1 MKNIILASIASLPL
15 LFSSCDGLLDKA
27 PLDQIGNDSYWS
39 TSKDL
44 ENYTLQFYTVFP
56 SFSGGG
62 AEGGYLGIFGWD
74 ANKGSDNMITT
85 SPNDILNNSRSVV
98 TSKGNGHWE
107 WDKIRSVNFF
117 FDNYSKCKDDIN
129 EYSHFL
135 GEAYFFKAY
144 LYFEKVKAY
153 GDVPWFSKTLEMD
166 SPELYA
172 PRVPRTIVVDSILY
186 CLDKSVEYLSPL
198 SEAPGGSNRLSK
210 ETALLFKS
218 RVALFEGTWQK
229 YHKGTAFATA
239 NADPDKY
246 FRAAVEAAEELMSP
260 GKYSVGIYSTG
271 NPDEDYAYLM
281 GREDYKPIKEVLLW
295 KDYDKGLNMAH
306 NCLSYLTVGTNNA
319 HVTLDLVSSY
329 LTKNG
334 RVYDYKQAGSQV
346 KGSDYLSLIAT
357 ECDSRLKQTIWI
369 PGDVMWDNSQY
380 GKNIFQ
386 KPYLDN
392 SGEFMNTTGFQLRK
406 GVDPL
411 SDGSGAGFGGASQT
425 GAIIF
430 RYAEAL
436 LNYAEAK
443 YELDG
448 NVDYS
453 KSINLLRQ
461 RAGMPD
467 FSIPQNLSAIEKLDY
482 GYPVSDELYEIRRE
496 RRVELAAEGFRSD
509 DYRRWAAH
517 QLFKGK
523 RPKGYPF
530 KADEWSQPIVTPVDN
545 EGFMDPFQKS
555 LPDGYKFNE
564 KRDYLNCIP
573 TNEITLNPELQQNPG
588 W

>member
-1 MKNIILASIASLPL
+1 
-15 LFSSCDGLLDKA
+15 
-27 PLDQIGNDSYWS
+27 
-39 TSKDL
+39 
-44 ENYTLQFYTVFP
+44 
-56 SFSGGG
+56 
-62 AEGGYLGIFGWD
+62 
-74 ANKGSDNMITT
+74 
-85 SPNDILNNSRSVV
+85 
-98 TSKGNGHWE
+98 
-107 WDKIRSVNFF
+107 
-117 FDNYSKCKDDIN
+117 
-129 EYSHFL
+129 
-135 GEAYFFKAY
+135 
-144 LYFEKVKAY
+144 
-153 GDVPWFSKTLEMD
+153 
-166 SPELYA
+166 
-172 PRVPRTIVVDSILY
+172 
-186 CLDKSVEYLSPL
+186 
-198 SEAPGGSNRLSK
+198 
-210 ETALLFKS
+210 
-218 RVALFEGTWQK
+218 
-229 YHKGTAFATA
+229 
-239 NADPDKY
+239 
-246 FRAAVEAAEELMSP
+246 
-260 GKYSVGIYSTG
+260 
-271 NPDEDYAYLM
+271 
-281 GREDYKPIKEVLLW
+281 
-295 KDYDKGLNMAH
+295 
-306 NCLSYLTVGTNNA
+306 
-319 HVTLDLVSSY
+319 
-329 LTKNG
+329 
-334 RVYDYKQAGSQV
+334 
-346 KGSDYLSLIAT
+346 
-357 ECDSRLKQTIWI
+357 
-369 PGDVMWDNSQY
+369 MWDNNQY

-430 RYAEAL
+430 RYAEVL

-467 FSIPQNLSAIEKLDY
+467 FSTPQNLSAVEKIDY

-496 RRVELAAEGFRSD
+496 RRVELACEGFRSD

-517 QLFKGK
+517 KLFKGR

-530 KADEWSQPIVTPVDN
+530 KADEWSEPIVTPIDS

-555 LPDGYKFNE
+555 IPNGYQFDE